1 MADRVGL
8 GILGYVLCC
17 VTVVVTLVALT
28 VVMAHVDGSLA
39 LEAAPAAFVAL
50 G

>member
-8 GILGYVLCC
+8 GILGYALCC
-17 VTVVVTLVALT
+17 VTVVVTLVAFT
-28 VVMAHVDGSLA
+28 VVMAHVDGSIA
-39 LEAAPAAFVAL
+39 LEASTTLEAL